1 MSSPIFVKQSSF
13 SVRWGMQAKVLMNIF
28 SRTDLE
34 EGNGN
39 PYQVKRIR
47 IQSGAEDYGHM
58 QKPLAVMPPFES
70 LKAPKTE
77 NAFPGIGR
85 YWGGLIV

>member
-1 MSSPIFVKQSSF
+1 MLDKACKPWLWWRTYFPH
-13 SVRWGMQAKVLMNIF
+13 
-28 SRTDLE
+28 TDLE

-47 IQSGAEDYGHM
+47 IQSGAEDYSHM

-70 LKAPKTE
+70 LKIPKTE
-77 NAFPGIGR
+77 SAFPGIGR
-85 YWGGLIV
+85 YWDGLIV